1 MGTHPRELATW
12 KLFFRIANHLSTKNP
27 SPSFTD
33 FGSLDVLYD
42 SCSRCFF
49 SNSADLLFF
58 SGTGDNP
65 NSSGGPTSY
74 DPRLGK
80 RGEFTGFRGIAV
92 GGDRRRIVWAARAV
106 EAVGSEASDGPVGCG
121 AKQKVCLEEAAGG
134 GGSDGGEPP
143 KMGKT
148 TVRGQLAATGLMKRS
163 GEGGRG
169 GWPEGLTRAA
179 DAFWPVDETGRWW
192 R

>member
-1 MGTHPRELATW
+1 MTTHGYTEHQA
-12 KLFFRIANHLSTKNP
+12 KLS
-27 SPSFTD
+27 D

-42 SCSRCFF
+42 SYSRCFF
-49 SNSADLLFF
+49 SNSTDLLFF
-58 SGTGDNP
+58 SGTGNNP
-65 NSSGGPTSY
+65 NSSGGPMSY
-74 DPRLGK
+74 DPRGGGRKGGRRRRK
-80 RGEFTGFRGIAV
+80 RGEFTGFRGIVV
-92 GGDRRRIVWAARAV
+92 GGGRRRIVWAACAA

-163 GEGGRG
+163 GEGGGG
-169 GWPEGLTRAA
+169 GWPEGLTRAT